1 MIKEN
6 SNVEPST
13 EAGNIAKPLLG
24 DVLNR
29 LGFVQFLKSKNW
41 WIRKVYNDSICQ
53 FDVYARLLND
63 NETVRISVAEKDTDE
78 MEAVDLFETKR
89 YLDIDNFF
97 NVVG

>member
-1 MIKEN
+1 
-6 SNVEPST
+6 
-13 EAGNIAKPLLG
+13 
-24 DVLNR
+24 
-29 LGFVQFLKSKNW
+29 
-41 WIRKVYNDSICQ
+41 
-53 FDVYARLLND
+53 LLND

>member
-1 MIKEN
+1 MDINVKVSN
-6 SNVEPST
+6 S
-13 EAGNIAKPLLG
+13 AQIAQNQLLG

-29 LGFVQFLKSKNW
+29 LGFVRFLKSKNW
-41 WIRKVYNDSICQ
+41 WIRKVYNDSMCQ

-97 NVVG
+97 SVVG

>member
-1 MIKEN
+1 MDTNVQVSN
-6 SNVEPST
+6 S
-13 EAGNIAKPLLG
+13 AQIAQNQLLG

-41 WIRKVYNDSICQ
+41 WVRKVYNDSMCQ

>member
-1 MIKEN
+1 MDTNVQVSN
-6 SNVEPST
+6 S
-13 EAGNIAKPLLG
+13 AQIAQNQLLG

-41 WIRKVYNDSICQ
+41 WIRKVYNDSMCQ

-78 MEAVDLFETKR
+78 MEAVDLFETKS

>member
-1 MIKEN
+1 MDTNVQVSN
-6 SNVEPST
+6 S
-13 EAGNIAKPLLG
+13 AQIAQNQLLG
-24 DVLNR
+24 DVLCR

-41 WIRKVYNDSICQ
+41 WIRKVYNESMCQ

-78 MEAVDLFETKR
+78 MDAVDLFETKR